1 MLNRD
6 HMSLKT
12 LEEAYVV
19 DSVRTPI
26 GKRNGSLRDVHPVD
40 LLGDLTKAIIKKT
53 SINPSEVDD
62 FIIGCVSQAG
72 DQGFN
77 IARNAWLSAGL
88 PESVPGVTLDR
99 QCGSSIQ
106 SLQFAANGIRSGQ
119 YDVAMAG
126 GVESM
131 TRVPMGSTI
140 NSTGNPITFSLTLRY
155 GIENEWFSQAK
166 GAEIIANKWHI
177 DRSEMD
183 MFALSNSLCVTGI
196 GPVSIVTGFTPTA
209 AVSNILALGLR
220 LFLRQ

>member
-1 MLNRD
+1 M
-6 HMSLKT
+6 
-12 LEEAYVV
+12 
-19 DSVRTPI
+19 
-26 GKRNGSLRDVHPVD
+26 
-40 LLGDLTKAIIKKT
+40 
-53 SINPSEVDD
+53 DD

-140 NSTGNPITFSLTLRY
+140 NSTGNPITFGLTLRY

-209 AVSNILALGLR
+209 AVSIILALGLR
-220 LFLRQ
+220 LFLLQ